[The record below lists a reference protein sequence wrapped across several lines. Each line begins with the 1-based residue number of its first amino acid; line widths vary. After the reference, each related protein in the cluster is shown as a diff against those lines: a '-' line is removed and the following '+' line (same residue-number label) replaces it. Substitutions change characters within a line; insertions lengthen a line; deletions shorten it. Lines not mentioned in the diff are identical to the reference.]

1 MKAVT
6 PPPEFPFKVRV
17 MLRSN
22 SLRVL
27 QLNASRWRHAR
38 ISARVTARV
47 TTRVTTR
54 LATLLVS
61 AFTLA
66 ACSDPQVPTTAAAVT
81 SATASAVVAST
92 LTTIPTVKILD
103 AKGKGIK
110 NVMVYW
116 TVTAG
121 GGKVVNDSIRTSSNG
136 EALSGGWTLGTK
148 AGTQTLQ
155 ATAIGISTPVVF
167 TAQAGA
173 GPASQLVALGPDQQ
187 RAPVNTPVPIPPSA
201 RVEDSYG
208 NPVAG
213 TTIIFA
219 AAPGDGTIT
228 DGTIV
233 SNAQG
238 IATVTAWKLGTVA
251 RLQTALASLGSNQ
264 IAFLVNAVPGPIA
277 DIVKSGGDNQ
287 EGIVGAALSA
297 PPGVKVVD
305 AFGNGIGNVPVT
317 FAVGPASGTIS
328 GSIVQ
333 TDPASGLAYVGSW
346 VLGAAT
352 TQTLIATTTQ
362 LPGKAVTFTAS
373 LSLSNFKIDVR
384 FIGSGGTARQREAF
398 TKAAAKWRRIITGHV
413 HDVRV
418 TAAAGACGDS
428 TPALNEIVSDLVVF
442 ARIAP
447 IDGVGKVLA
456 QAGPCFINTASRLTL
471 VGVMEFDEAD
481 LPSLLTSGIIDDV
494 VLHEMG
500 HVLGIGT
507 LWNYRRTL
515 LTGSGSSDPFFTGSG
530 AVAEFPS
537 IGGATYLGTPVPVE
551 NAGGAGT
558 RDSHWRNTVFGRELM
573 QGYAAAG
580 GMPLSRV
587 TAASL
592 GDLGYVVNIDNADP
606 FRLAGSLVSGFSN
619 GFGTQILLDNDIK
632 DIPLYEVGPSGVP
645 IMMRASIKQKP

>member
-1 MKAVT
+1 MNAVT
-6 PPPEFPFKVRV
+6 PPREFPSEVRV
-17 MLRSN
+17 MLCSN
-22 SLRVL
+22 SL
-27 QLNASRWRHAR
+27 QLPQPRASRWHRVRPIAAR
-38 ISARVTARV
+38 TGALCTAA
-47 TTRVTTR
+47 
-54 LATLLVS
+54 LA
-61 AFTLA
+61 AA
-66 ACSDPQVPTTAAAVT
+66 ACSDPQVPTTASAIT
-81 SATASAVVAST
+81 SATATAVVAST
-92 LTTIPTVKILD
+92 IATIPTVKILD
-103 AKGKGIK
+103 AKGKAIK

-116 TVTAG
+116 KVTAG
-121 GGKVVNDSIRTSSNG
+121 VGKVVNDSIRTSSSG
-136 EALSGGWTLGTK
+136 EAPSGGWTLGTK

-155 ATAIGISTPVVF
+155 ATANGISPVTF
-167 TAQAGA
+167 TAQASA
-173 GPASQLVALGPDQQ
+173 GPAAQLVALGPDQQ
-187 RAPVNTPVPIPPSA
+187 RAPVNTIVPIPPSA

-213 TTIIFA
+213 TTITFVA
-219 AAPGDGTIT
+219 ATGDGAIT
-228 DGTIV
+228 GGPQV
-233 SNAQG
+233 SNDQG
-238 IATVTAWKLGTVA
+238 IATATAWRLGTVA

-264 IAFLVNAVPGPIA
+264 IAFLTNAVPGPIA

-287 EGIVGAALSA
+287 EGIVGAALFA

-317 FAVGPASGTIS
+317 FITGPASGTIS
-328 GSIVQ
+328 GTIVQ
-333 TDPASGLAYVGSW
+333 TDPASGIAYVGSW

-352 TQTLIATTTQ
+352 TQTLVATTTQ
-362 LPGKAVTFTAS
+362 LPGKSVTFTAS
-373 LSLSNFKIDVR
+373 ISLSNFKIDVR

-398 TKAAAKWRRIITGHV
+398 TKAAAKWRRIISGHV

-428 TPALNEIVSDLVVF
+428 TPALSEVVSDLVVF

-447 IDGVGKVLA
+447 IDGVGKILA

-481 LPSLLTSGIIDDV
+481 LPSLLTSGVIDDV

-515 LTGSGSSDPFFTGSG
+515 LTGAGGFDPFFAG
-530 AVAEFPS
+530 AGAIAEFPS
-537 IGGATYLGTPVPVE
+537 IGGAIYSGTPIPVE
-551 NAGGAGT
+551 NLGGAGT
-558 RDSHWRNTVFGRELM
+558 RDSHWRNSIFGRELM
-573 QGYAAAG
+573 QGYAASG

-592 GDLGYVVNIDNADP
+592 GDLGYVVNVNNADS
-606 FRLAGSLVSGFSN
+606 FRLAGSLRS
-619 GFGTQILLDNDIK
+619 GFGTQTLLDNDIK

-645 IMMRASIKQKP
+645 IMMRASIRQKP